1 MAPTLQTPRLTV
13 RGWRIEDAPAALE
26 IYGSPDVARWLSP
39 AMDRVTD
46 LSAMQ
51 QVLERWIDDDA
62 GLQAPAARWAIER
75 RSDSRIVGG
84 VVLLPLPPR
93 GDDLE
98 IGWQLLPEMWGNGYA
113 TETTHGVAGWA
124 FTQETDEMFAV
135 VRPGNARA
143 AAVARRNGM
152 EWVGE
157 TDKYFGLTL
166 QVYRLRP
173 DDLARSL
180 KTAAEQSTS

>member
-1 MAPTLQTPRLTV
+1 MAPTLQTPRLTI
-13 RGWRIEDAPAALE
+13 RSWREQDAPSALE

-46 LSAMQ
+46 LDTMA
-51 QVLERWIDDDA
+51 QVLQRWISDDV
-62 GLQAPAARWAIER
+62 GGRWPTGRWAIER
-75 RSDSRIVGG
+75 RSDGRIVGG

-124 FTQETDEMFAV
+124 FTQETDELFAV

-157 TDKYFGLTL
+157 TDKYFDLTL

-173 DDLARSL
+173 DDLARTL
-180 KTAAEQSTS
+180 EQARGSAPS

>member
-1 MAPTLQTPRLTV
+1 MAPTLTTPRLTV
-13 RGWRIEDAPAALE
+13 RGWRIEDAPAALQ
-26 IYGSPDVARWLSP
+26 IYGNTDVARWLSP
-39 AMDRVTD
+39 AMDRVAD
-46 LSAMQ
+46 LDAMRTVLQ
-51 QVLERWIDDDA
+51 QWIDQDVALVPPA
-62 GLQAPAARWAIER
+62 GRWAIER
-75 RSDSRIVGG
+75 RSDGRIVGG

-113 TETTHGVAGWA
+113 TETTHGVARWA
-124 FTQETDEMFAV
+124 FDQELDELFAV
-135 VRPGNARA
+135 VRPGNTRA

-180 KTAAEQSTS
+180 EEGRDN